1 MLLPIVVAVLVL
13 LLILFA
19 VFFFR
24 KAFRRPRSA
33 DLLNRDERMSSE
45 LFSYA
50 EVLEPALA
58 WFRAQAW
65 EEVLLDAADGCRLKG
80 LWLSGTGKNCLL
92 LFHGYGGLPQNMCVI
107 AREAAKRG
115 WSLLL
120 PYSRA
125 HGESGGEYC
134 SLGVLEA
141 EDCCRWARLA
151 ADRCKGGRLVLYG
164 AGMNGFAV
172 LCTAGKE
179 LPPETAALVSE
190 GAYGSPKK
198 ILRHMLRKELRMRT
212 FPLLQLL
219 LLFGHIV
226 WKQSP
231 GSVDLQGILQKHTAL
246 PILFIHGKK
255 DRRVPCAMTEE
266 LYKAYG
272 GKKALYLAENAGHA
286 AASLSESDKFFGGL
300 WKFLSPITKQT

>member
-24 KAFRRPRSA
+24 KAFRRPHSA
-33 DLLNRDERMSSE
+33 DLLNRDELMSSE

-50 EVLEPALA
+50 EVLEPALD
-58 WFRAQAW
+58 WFRPQNW
-65 EEVLLDAADGCRLKG
+65 EEVSLDAADGCRLKG
-80 LWLSGTGKNCLL
+80 LWLSGSGKNCLL
-92 LFHGYGGLPQNMCVI
+92 LFHGYGGLPQNMSVI
-107 AREAAKRG
+107 ARQAAKRG

-134 SLGVLEA
+134 SLGLLEA
-141 EDCCRWARLA
+141 GDCRDWAKLA
-151 ADRCKGGRLVLYG
+151 AQKSGGGKLVLYG

-172 LCTAGKE
+172 LCSAGTE
-179 LPPETAALVSE
+179 LPAETAALVSE
-190 GAYGSPKK
+190 GAYVSPKK
-198 ILRHMLRKELRMRT
+198 LLRHVLRNEFRMRT

-226 WKQSP
+226 WKKSP

-266 LYKAYG
+266 LHKAYG

-286 AASLSESDKFFGGL
+286 AVSLSESEKFFGEL
-300 WKFLSPITKQT
+300 WRFLSPITE